1 MEIQSSWSFNLSGF
15 YVPRDAF
22 RKT

>member
-15 YVPRDAF
+15 YVPRGAF
-22 RKT
+22 RKI